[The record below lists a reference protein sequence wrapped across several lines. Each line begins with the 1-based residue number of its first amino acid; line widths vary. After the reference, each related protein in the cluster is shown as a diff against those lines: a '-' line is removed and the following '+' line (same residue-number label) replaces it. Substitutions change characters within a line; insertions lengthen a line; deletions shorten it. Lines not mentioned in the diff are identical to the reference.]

1 MSNIKMVAQLD
12 GDGYFQGMTTAQES
26 PLEPGIYLMPALS
39 VESEEPAPMQDHL
52 PVWDYDTNDW
62 KYVLAQKPVVTLLND
77 GDVPNYIIQT
87 NTENTTTNN

>member
-12 GDGYFQGMTTAQES
+12 VDGYFQGMTTAQES

-52 PVWDYDTNDW
+52 PVWNYKSKTWD
-62 KYVLAQKPVVTLLND
+62 YVLSQKPVVTLLND
-77 GDVPNYIIQT
+77 GDVPNYIIRT
-87 NTENTTTNN
+87 NTANTTTNN